1 MIGISSHVFLLLLTL
16 QTVAVVKANS
26 EDNLVRRKR
35 LWIPPPKQL
44 MENEDYTQEK
54 TVAKLH
60 SDFDEGNG
68 NIIYYLEGIGANQH
82 PFNVFVIDQITGDI
96 RVTKILDRELI
107 DTYNLS
113 GVAKYKDGRL
123 AEKNVDIRF
132 KVKDQNDNS
141 PVFADMEAGAVT
153 ELSAP
158 GTSVMKIMATDAD
171 EPGNTNSQIAYTILD
186 QSPPDEMFG
195 ISQDG
200 TVFVKNPALDRE
212 RADQYILTVQGQDLN
227 GASGGN
233 IATSTVVINV
243 NDVNDNLPT
252 LEKSEYEASI
262 EENTAGVEVMRIK
275 AEDVDMRATDNW
287 EAVFDIVKGNEAG
300 YFSIKT
306 DPATNEGI
314 LMLDKAVN
322 YEDVKNLELG
332 LAVRNKAAPYGGSGG
347 ASGGSGAS
355 GGGSGTTYNT
365 YPIKINVKNQPEG
378 PSFDPKV
385 KAIPVSEGGS
395 IGINEVIGS
404 YTAIDGDTGKAA
416 ENVRYVK
423 GSDPGNWLTID
434 PKTAEI
440 RLNKMPDRESS
451 YLINGTY
458 FAQVLC
464 ITEDM
469 PSKTA
474 TGTVAIQVEDFNDH
488 CPTLTNDLQTVCTPH
503 DAVIVEAKDDDFF
516 PNGAPFVFEI
526 IPEGTKGKWQV
537 EHYNDT
543 AAILRAKESLWPGLY
558 EVTFVVKDQQGQA
571 CPEPQKV
578 TVQVCTCE
586 DGKMCGEQGKN
597 GQSKRDIE
605 LGPAGIRLLFLGL
618 LLLLFLLLLLLF
630 CKCGDVAGFT
640 EMPFDTKSHL
650 INYRTEGQGEN
661 TEVPL
666 LNLPVQQ
673 DANMGMAKNTFAAP
687 PMAGMGFQKS
697 VSSMDGMNG
706 ALYGGGFTGARR
718 EEAWGN
724 QPSSRGYCSEFENR
738 ESGGG
743 GGMYDG
749 MALPDHFLGQY
760 YAQKV
765 RSENENLGGMDG
777 LLVYDY
783 EGQGS
788 LAGSVGCCSLLESE
802 NDLQFLDDLGMK
814 FKTLAEVCGGKKI
827 QTEVKPA
834 FIPQPS
840 PSIHTHTSASS
851 VMTQQMPPPSQ
862 VQPPAPQT
870 VVKEKYE
877 RSQVVKDG
885 RARAMEGMTTVNTGR
900 TTVNEGMTTVNTGR
914 STVNEGMMNQ
924 GQMILLQPQPQP
936 VYYTT
941 ANPVLQQMQ
950 YIVQPQVQNT
960 VMLAEAPTSNLQ
972 GMVLLNGTQTG
983 HAQGI
988 VVQGQTMISSGQ
1000 AGGQRM
1006 VLLDGN
1012 GIHGSGGNLIHTGN
1026 LSGSQSMMV
1035 VEGKVPTGTMK
1046 GHHGSQTLLM
1056 QGGTLQSGGLS
1067 GSQRVLV
1074 VGGQSKGGHLVQ
1086 EAGGLSQKNGIY
1098 GSKKVLYSKG
1108 KTSAG
1113 SQSNV
1118 VTSSST
1124 TESKTP
1130 TYRKVLVQE
1139 KFTEL

>member
-1 MIGISSHVFLLLLTL
+1 MYLL

-35 LWIPPPKQL
+35 VWIPPPKQL

-54 TVAKLH
+54 AVAKIH
-60 SDFDEGNG
+60 SDFDDDNG
-68 NIIYYLEGIGANQH
+68 NMKYSLEGIGANQH
-82 PFNVFVIDQITGDI
+82 PFNVFVVDHRTGDI
-96 RVTKILDRELI
+96 RLTKILDRELI

-113 GVAKYKDGRL
+113 GVAKYKNGML
-123 AEKNVDIRF
+123 AEENVDIRF
-132 KVKDQNDNS
+132 KVKDQNDNP
-141 PVFADMEAGAVT
+141 PVFGVMKAGEVP
-153 ELSAP
+153 ELSRP
-158 GTSVMKIMATDAD
+158 GTSVMKITATDAD
-171 EPGNTNSQIAYTILD
+171 EPGNKNSQIAYTILH
-186 QSPPDEMFG
+186 QNPPDGMFG

-200 TVFVKNPALDRE
+200 TIYVKNPALDRE
-212 RADQYILTVQGQDLN
+212 RVDQYILTVQGQDLN
-227 GASGGN
+227 GAPGGHS
-233 IATSTVVINV
+233 ATSTVVIDV
-243 NDVNDNLPT
+243 KDVNDNLPT

-262 EENTAGVEVMRIK
+262 EENTEGVEVMRIK
-275 AEDVDMRATDNW
+275 AEDVDMRATDSW

-332 LAVRNKAAPYGGSGG
+332 LAVRNKASPYVGSGGASGATFGSGASSGSGGASGSGGSSGSGG
-347 ASGGSGAS
+347 ASGGSG
-355 GGGSGTTYNT
+355 GGSGTKYNT

-385 KAIPVSEGGS
+385 KAIPISEGGS
-395 IGINEVIGS
+395 VSINEVIGS
-404 YTAIDGDTGKAA
+404 YTALDGDTGKAA

-440 RLNKMPDRESS
+440 KLNKMPDRESP

-488 CPTLTNDLQTVCTPH
+488 CPTLTSDFQTVCTPH
-503 DAVIVEAKDDDFF
+503 DAVIVEAKDEDFF

-586 DGKMCGEQGKN
+586 DGEMCGERGKN
-597 GQSKRDIE
+597 V
-605 LGPAGIRLLFLGL
+605 
-618 LLLLFLLLLLLF
+618 LLLLLLF
-630 CKCGDVAGFT
+630 CKCGDAAGFT

-666 LNLPVQQ
+666 LNFPVQQ
-673 DANMGMAKNTFAAP
+673 DANMVMAKNTFASL
-687 PMAGMGFQKS
+687 PMAELFMEK
-697 VSSMDGMNG
+697 VSQEPREKKH
-706 ALYGGGFTGARR
+706 GGISPAAEATIRSLRAENQ
-718 EEAWGN
+718 EEG
-724 QPSSRGYCSEFENR
+724 E
-738 ESGGG
+738 
-743 GGMYDG
+743 YDG

-760 YAQKV
+760 YGQKV
-765 RSENENLGGMDG
+765 RSENENLGGKDG

-851 VMTQQMPPPSQ
+851 VMTQQMPPPSH

-870 VVKEKYE
+870 VVREKSE
-877 RSQVVKDG
+877 SSQVVMDG
-885 RARAMEGMTTVNTGR
+885 RARAMEGMTTVKTGR

-914 STVNEGMMNQ
+914 TTVNEGMMNQ

-950 YIVQPQVQNT
+950 YMVQPQVQNT

-983 HAQGI
+983 HAQGM
-988 VVQGQTMISSGQ
+988 VVQGQTMMSSGQ

-1012 GIHGSGGNLIHTGN
+1012 GIHGSGGNFIHTGN
-1026 LSGSQSMMV
+1026 LSGSQTMMV
-1035 VEGKVPTGTMK
+1035 VEG
-1046 GHHGSQTLLM
+1046 
-1056 QGGTLQSGGLS
+1056 
-1067 GSQRVLV
+1067 
-1074 VGGQSKGGHLVQ
+1074 
-1086 EAGGLSQKNGIY
+1086 NGIME
-1098 GSKKVLYSKG
+1098 V
-1108 KTSAG
+1108 SA
-1113 SQSNV
+1113 
-1118 VTSSST
+1118 TSST
-1124 TESKTP
+1124 LATFLAP
-1130 TYRKVLVQE
+1130 RP
-1139 KFTEL
+1139 